1 MFLYKSKKDDLE
13 KPPRSVDPVVAKAAT
28 HGPNLYH
35 IRIIKTYLEYLEKYY
50 PELDIDAIIS
60 YAGLT
65 RSEIDDDGYW
75 FTQEQAD
82 RFHEIVDQQTG
93 HINIARKSG
102 QYSAISASL
111 GLFRQYIFGL
121 MKPSMAY
128 ELLGKIGS
136 KLSRGTSITIKKIGS
151 NKVEAVCEL
160 NPGVDEKPYQCQ
172 NRIGTMEAVTVSLTG
187 EYAKVDHPEC
197 IHEGASCCRY
207 IISWHEPLSTII
219 KRIRSYIILFGVI
232 ACFVGVFSF
241 SPSQLVFSVLT
252 IATCILSLSWYVLFM
267 EKKSLIEE
275 IQDQGQAA
283 EQLIA
288 ESDKRYNDAELV
300 QKIGHAMSTVTDID
314 DLLKTVMSDIEK
326 YLDYDRGLVLLS
338 NQDKSRLIFRA
349 GYGYTS
355 DQKKYFQEN
364 QLHLDNPVSKGP
376 FVLAF
381 KNQTPYLINDIEDI
395 SHELSQRSRDLAA
408 LTGTN
413 SFICVPIIYE
423 NESMGV
429 LSVVNIETKIPPKQ
443 SDVNLLMGIA
453 PQIAISINNARFF
466 ERLQTSEE
474 KYRVLVESANSIILR
489 FDTSGNITFAN
500 TFAQDFYGYSQTD
513 LIGQNALGLIIPEK
527 DTRERDLSF
536 EFSRFLRN
544 PEDYKNLENEN
555 IRRNGEKVWVSWS
568 NKAIYDKEGKLSE
581 ILCVGN
587 DLTDRKRA
595 EYDKKRLEMQ
605 LQRSQ
610 KMEAIGTLAGGV
622 AHDLN
627 NILSGIVSYPEILLM
642 EVPDGSPMKKSLEVI
657 KRSGEKAAA
666 IVQDLLTLARR
677 GVNVSNVLNLNS
689 IVEEYFKSPE
699 YAKLVQ
705 YHQEVQFD
713 FELDNDLLN
722 ILGSGVHLSKTLMN
736 LISNAAEA
744 MPNGGTISVS
754 TKNKYVDNPIQG
766 FDTIGGGEYVVL
778 SIQDSGIGISPE
790 DVKRIF
796 EPFYS
801 KKVMGRSGTGLGM
814 AVIWSTV
821 KDHRGYIDVH
831 TELGE
836 GTRFDLYFPITRMEI
851 KAHDTRQ
858 SIQSYKGTEKI
869 LVVDDVLDQRDI
881 ARQFLQKL
889 GYRVDVVCS
898 GEEAVEYMKK
908 QKADLL
914 ILDMIM
920 DPGMDGFETY
930 EKILDIRKGQKAIIV
945 SGYSESDRVK
955 GALGLGAGAYIK
967 KPYVLNDIARA
978 VRTEL
983 DR

>member
-1 MFLYKSKKDDLE
+1 MNNTQE
-13 KPPRSVDPVVAKAAT
+13 QNP
-28 HGPNLYH
+28 HLYH
-35 IRIIKTYLEYLEKYY
+35 IRIIKTYLEFIQKEY
-50 PELDIDAIIS
+50 PEVDLDIVLAH
-60 YAGLT
+60 AGLSKT
-65 RSEIDDDGYW
+65 EIDDDGYW

-82 RFHEIVDQQTG
+82 RFHEIVVRLTG
-93 HINIARKSG
+93 NVNVAREAG
-102 QYSAISASL
+102 RYSASSVSL
-111 GLFRQYIFGL
+111 GAFRKYIFGL
-121 MKPSMAY
+121 LSPLMAY

-136 KLSRGTSITIKKIGS
+136 KLTKGTAITIKRLSS

-160 NPGVDEKPYQCQ
+160 APGVKEKPYQCQ
-172 NRIGTMEAVTVSLTG
+172 NRFGMMEAVAMTFTG
-187 EYAKVDHPEC
+187 QYAEVKHTDC
-197 IHEGASCCRY
+197 IHEGAHCCRY
-207 IISWHEPLSTII
+207 IISWNEPIAKKYRRLKNYFLLLSII
-219 KRIRSYIILFGVI
+219 FAFIIPFY
-232 ACFVGVFSF
+232 S
-241 SPSQLVFSVLT
+241 SPLAS
-252 IATCILSLSWYVLFM
+252 ILSAFILLTGVLGLTCYINFFEKQSLM
-267 EKKSLIEE
+267 EQV
-275 IQDQGQAA
+275 QDQGQAA
-283 EQLIA
+283 ELLIA
-288 ESDKRYNDAELV
+288 EYDKRYSEAELIHE
-300 QKIGHAMSTVTDID
+300 IGQTISSVFDID
-314 DLLKTVMSDIEK
+314 DLLKSVMAILEK
-326 YLDYDRGLVLLS
+326 HLDYDRGAVLLS
-338 NQDKSRLIFRA
+338 NQEKTRLIYRA
-349 GYGYTS
+349 GYGYTH
-355 DQKKYFQEN
+355 DQEYLFNNNE
-364 QLHLDNPVSKGP
+364 LHLDNPLSRGS

-381 KNQTPYLINDIEDI
+381 KNQTPYLINNIDDI
-395 SHELSQRSRDLAA
+395 STDFSPRSRDLVA
-408 LTGTN
+408 LVGAR

-423 NESMGV
+423 NESLGV
-429 LSVVNIETKIPPKQ
+429 LSVDNIETKDPPKQ
-443 SDVNLLMGIA
+443 SDLNLLMGIA

-466 ERLQTSEE
+466 ERLQASEE

-500 TFAQDFYGYSQTD
+500 TFAQDFYRYRETE
-513 LIGQNALGLIIPEK
+513 LIGRNALGLIIPEK
-527 DTRERDLSF
+527 DTKERDTSF
-536 EFSRFLRN
+536 EFSKFLNN
-544 PEDYKNLENEN
+544 PDDHKNLENEN
-555 IRRNGEKVWVSWS
+555 IRRNGEKVWISWS
-568 NKAIYDKEGKLSE
+568 KKAIYDKDGNLSE

-587 DLTDRKRA
+587 DITDRKIA
-595 EYDKKRLEMQ
+595 ETDKKRLEIQ

-699 YAKLVQ
+699 YSKLVQ
-705 YHQEVQFD
+705 YHQEVQLNFK
-713 FELDNDLLN
+713 LDNDLLN
-722 ILGSGVHLSKTLMN
+722 ILGSNIHLSKTLMN
-736 LISNAAEA
+736 LVSNAAEA
-744 MPNGGTISVS
+744 MPNGGTITVF

-766 FDTIGGGEYVVL
+766 FDIIEEGEYVVL
-778 SIQDSGIGISPE
+778 SVQDSGIGISPE

-821 KDHRGYIDVH
+821 KDHRGYIDVQ
-831 TELGE
+831 TKLGE

-851 KAHDTRQ
+851 KAQDAQQ
-858 SIQSYKGTEKI
+858 SMHSYKGTEKI
-869 LVVDDVLDQRDI
+869 LVVDDVPDQREI

-889 GYRVDVVCS
+889 GYHVDVVSS

-914 ILDMIM
+914 LLDMIM
-920 DPGMDGFETY
+920 DPGMDGCETY
-930 EKILDIRKGQKAIIV
+930 EKILDVHKSQKAIIV

-967 KPYVLNDIARA
+967 KPYLLNDIARA
-978 VRTEL
+978 VRAEL